1 MRRCGIAGVVLV
13 VAAGLSVACGDGDGQ
28 GAGPSTTVVT
38 PSPSTGPTTT
48 ASSRV
53 LPRRLKE
60 LDLTNV
66 DPCKSLTMAQL
77 RELDYDWGYGRAPG
91 RDTSNIH
98 GGKICN
104 FNSAARSI
112 GARVGFATTEDAEV
126 WVTDPSRNKT
136 NPTTPT
142 EVAGFPALRMTN
154 DRKEQSCDYLLDV
167 HDGQYIQVRGEMD
180 LSRGPAGTEPYCVEA
195 KRVAEMIVQTLSSG
209 SNS

>member
-1 MRRCGIAGVVLV
+1 MTRRGVVSVVLLV
-13 VAAGLSVACGDGDGQ
+13 VAGLSVACIGGNGQ
-28 GAGPSTTVVT
+28 SAGPIKSVVA
-38 PSPSTGPTTT
+38 PPSTVATTT
-48 ASSRV
+48 SASRV
-53 LPRRLKE
+53 LPPRSKE
-60 LDLTNV
+60 LDLTNA

-77 RELDYDWGYGRAPG
+77 RELAYERGYARPPG

-104 FNSAARSI
+104 FNSDSRSI
-112 GARVGFATTEDAEV
+112 GARIGFATTESAEV

-142 EVAGFPALRMTN
+142 EVGGFPALRMTD
-154 DRKEQSCDYLLDV
+154 DRREQTCDYLLDV

-195 KRVAEMIVQTLSSG
+195 KRVAEMIVETLSAG
-209 SNS
+209 R